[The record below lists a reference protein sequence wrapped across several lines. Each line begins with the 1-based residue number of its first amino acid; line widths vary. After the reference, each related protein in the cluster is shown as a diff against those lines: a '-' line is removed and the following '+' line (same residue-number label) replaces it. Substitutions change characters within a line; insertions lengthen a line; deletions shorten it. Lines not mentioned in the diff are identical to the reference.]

1 VRLLDEV
8 EQAAERLRHSRRWL
22 LANPFTG
29 LAAKL
34 AGGTPPGFGHLD
46 KNVKKFR
53 AWRQS
58 HPELA
63 ELDEAIQALRP
74 RQLPAAGQSEP
85 EKPRPPLPAKP
96 LALPVHDQVEVSVV
110 IPVYNQV
117 DFTQSCL
124 ASLQQYSDGVHFE
137 VIVVDDGST
146 DATNQIINNIP
157 GVACLRNQSNQG
169 FIASCNRGAKAARG
183 KYLLF
188 LNNDTTV
195 TEGWLASLL
204 ETFDLEPTAGLVG
217 SKLVYPDGRLQEAG
231 GIIWRDGSGWNR
243 GKFEDPRKPE
253 YDYLCE
259 VDYCSAA
266 SVIIPKA
273 LFDELGGFDE
283 RYAPAYYEDADLAFK
298 VVQHGRK
305 VLYQPLSVVIHHE
318 GMTGGTDT
326 SAGTKRYQEVNR
338 AAFIAAWGQLLMEK
352 PVNGDLRTYEALKNG
367 QKRILVIDHHL
378 PMADRD
384 AGSVRMFHI
393 LNILHSLGH
402 RVTFLPDNLADI
414 PPYGDELRK
423 RGIEVFY
430 HLYCRSVRDY
440 LERHGS
446 GFDAIILSRCDFA
459 RKHIAN
465 ARLYAPQSRIIFD
478 TVDLHF
484 LRMNREADLRQDPAL
499 RISAEEKKRQEYE
512 LIDEADETW
521 VVSSF
526 EQDLLGKE
534 RPNESVEIVSTIV
547 DVPGSNLPFSLRHDF
562 LFIGSFQH
570 TPNID
575 AVIFFTNEVYPLVKA
590 RLPGVRFYVIGD
602 KAPPAVIALA
612 SENIIITGLQPD
624 VRPYFDSVRLSI
636 APLRFGA
643 GIKGKINQSMGFG
656 VPVVATSL
664 AVEGM
669 FLTDREDVLI
679 GDTPEDFARALIEVY
694 GSEELWQHVSKNAL
708 EKTKASYSV
717 EAARRKLKHLL
728 SDEHFSSARSLPG
741 QNGSTIAKQPDQKS
755 VQITASS

>member
-1 VRLLDEV
+1 
-8 EQAAERLRHSRRWL
+8 
-22 LANPFTG
+22 
-29 LAAKL
+29 
-34 AGGTPPGFGHLD
+34 
-46 KNVKKFR
+46 
-53 AWRQS
+53 
-58 HPELA
+58 
-63 ELDEAIQALRP
+63 
-74 RQLPAAGQSEP
+74 
-85 EKPRPPLPAKP
+85 
-96 LALPVHDQVEVSVV
+96 
-110 IPVYNQV
+110 
-117 DFTQSCL
+117 
-124 ASLQQYSDGVHFE
+124 
-137 VIVVDDGST
+137 
-146 DATNQIINNIP
+146 
-157 GVACLRNQSNQG
+157 
-169 FIASCNRGAKAARG
+169 
-183 KYLLF
+183 
-188 LNNDTTV
+188 
-195 TEGWLASLL
+195 
-204 ETFDLEPTAGLVG
+204 
-217 SKLVYPDGRLQEAG
+217 
-231 GIIWRDGSGWNR
+231 
-243 GKFEDPRKPE
+243 
-253 YDYLCE
+253 
-259 VDYCSAA
+259 
-266 SVIIPKA
+266 
-273 LFDELGGFDE
+273 
-283 RYAPAYYEDADLAFK
+283 
-298 VVQHGRK
+298 
-305 VLYQPLSVVIHHE
+305 
-318 GMTGGTDT
+318 
-326 SAGTKRYQEVNR
+326 
-338 AAFIAAWGQLLMEK
+338 
-352 PVNGDLRTYEALKNG
+352 
-367 QKRILVIDHHL
+367 
-378 PMADRD
+378 
-384 AGSVRMFHI
+384 VRMFHI

-423 RGIEVFY
+423 RGIEVF
-430 HLYCRSVRDY
+430 HHVYCRSVRDY
-440 LERHGS
+440 LEKHGS

-484 LRMNREADLRQDPAL
+484 LRMNREADLRQDPTL
-499 RISAEEKKRQEYE
+499 RVSADEKKRQEYE

-547 DVPGSNLPFSLRHDF
+547 DVPGSNTPFSLRHDF

-624 VRPYFDSVRLSI
+624 VRPYFDSVRLSL